1 MSNTDKASIQMSF
14 FQNAER
20 QFSRM
25 SNENTMGKTIKK
37 NVWLHHFAT
46 LSWIKRL
53 NALFS
58 FLKNPR
64 LRFLLSRLKTSESRL
79 VFV

>member
-1 MSNTDKASIQMSF
+1 MFYKILSSNLRILFRNMFYKENHRCWEIEMSNTDKASIQMSF

-37 NVWLHHFAT
+37 NV
-46 LSWIKRL
+46 
-53 NALFS
+53 
-58 FLKNPR
+58 
-64 LRFLLSRLKTSESRL
+64 
-79 VFV
+79 

>member
-1 MSNTDKASIQMSF
+1 MSYKENHRCWEIEMSNTDKASIQMSF

-37 NVWLHHFAT
+37 NV
-46 LSWIKRL
+46 
-53 NALFS
+53 
-58 FLKNPR
+58 
-64 LRFLLSRLKTSESRL
+64 
-79 VFV
+79 